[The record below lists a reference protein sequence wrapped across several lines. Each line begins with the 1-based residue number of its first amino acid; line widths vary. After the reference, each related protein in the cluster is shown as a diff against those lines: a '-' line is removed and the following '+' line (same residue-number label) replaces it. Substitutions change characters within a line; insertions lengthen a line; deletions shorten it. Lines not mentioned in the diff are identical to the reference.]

1 MDPFF
6 FRRTLD
12 AIRDID
18 YVETRAMSHSMRE
31 RTTRHDDT
39 EAADIA
45 DSRHVARV
53 NLEQAVRAD
62 IQQLREA
69 LDSQQHHST
78 FFNTLKRALN

>member
-1 MDPFF
+1 MDPLF

-39 EAADIA
+39 EAKDII
-45 DSRHVARV
+45 DSRHAARAQ
-53 NLEQAVRAD
+53 LERAVRAD

-69 LDSQQHHST
+69 LNSQQHHST
-78 FFNTLKRALN
+78 FFNTLKRALD